1 MVLSLSRNFPPWP
14 LSTGQKEFGP
24 DNNGITNKKKR
35 VCGKFKEFRCGDR

>member
-1 MVLSLSRNFPPWP
+1 MVLSWSRNFPPWP

-24 DNNGITNKKKR
+24 DNGITNKKKR